1 MNAPLAPDPGSQ
13 FITLL
18 AAAMLVVQLLMVAQ
32 RMLLT
37 NIRLFALQSVLLG
50 TAAAAIA
57 WFQNV
62 PHLYLM
68 AVLTIVGKGLV
79 LPWFLR
85 RLVRRIG
92 IEHEMHPWVNP
103 PTAMILC
110 GGLTLVGY
118 LVARPLVAG
127 RQGANVLSI
136 AIALLLIGF
145 FLLINRR
152 RAVTQVLALLC
163 AENGLFLAAISLATR
178 GLPLVV
184 ELGVFFDLFIAVMV
198 LGILVFRIRET
209 FSSIDVDRL
218 DQLRG

>member
-1 MNAPLAPDPGSQ
+1 MNPPDPGTQ
-13 FITLL
+13 IITLL

-37 NIRLFALQSVLLG
+37 NIHLFALQSLLLG
-50 TAAAAIA
+50 LAAAAIA
-57 WFQNV
+57 FFQDV
-62 PHLYLM
+62 PHLYFM
-68 AVLTIVGKGLV
+68 AMLTIAGKGIA
-79 LPWFLR
+79 LPWFLH

-92 IEHEMHPWVNP
+92 IEQEMHPWINP

-110 GGLTLVGY
+110 GAFTLVGY
-118 LVARPLVAG
+118 LVARPLVLGA

-136 AIALLLIGF
+136 AIALVLIGF

-163 AENGLFLAAISLATR
+163 AENGL
-178 GLPLVV
+178 
-184 ELGVFFDLFIAVMV
+184 
-198 LGILVFRIRET
+198 
-209 FSSIDVDRL
+209 L